1 MPLCKKSALVLK
13 KSANPLKSQVLT
25 IFFLPLCVS
34 CIHLAFAFPLMRTVL
49 KAMNLTDAVLY
60 AFASIGTVI
69 VFSLFYTIVYG
80 LTART
85 YYKIVSKK

>member
-1 MPLCKKSALVLK
+1 
-13 KSANPLKSQVLT
+13 
-25 IFFLPLCVS
+25 
-34 CIHLAFAFPLMRTVL
+34 MRTVL

-69 VFSLFYTIVYG
+69 VISLFYTIVYG